1 MYTLR
6 KWATEWL
13 LCLLSDKKNMT
24 HKVHGRA
31 MGVYMIFLH
40 NVVSSLPPIFVLHCA
55 SCQPTLLAFR
65 AFTETEVTCSTVILI
80 ALGYYWFLALIEL
93 YLAQQYKFLLH
104 HRSHSHCSKLH
115 HSPGCWAILVAII
128 KIKPTYY
135 LIYSLSS
142 VNHAGIHSDHV
153 CRAVQQKSVF
163 PAEFIVPGC

>member
-1 MYTLR
+1 MSNWVTLVFIIR
-6 KWATEWL
+6 Q
-13 LCLLSDKKNMT
+13 KKMT

-40 NVVSSLPPIFVLHCA
+40 NVVSPPPPSPFVLQCRYCA

-115 HSPGCWAILVAII
+115 HSLGCWAMLVTII

-153 CRAVQQKSVF
+153 CRAVQQKSAF

>member
-1 MYTLR
+1 MSNWVTLVFIIR
-6 KWATEWL
+6 Q
-13 LCLLSDKKNMT
+13 KKMT

-40 NVVSSLPPIFVLHCA
+40 NVVSSLPPPHFWYCA

-104 HRSHSHCSKLH
+104 HRSHSHCSKL
-115 HSPGCWAILVAII
+115 PNNQGCGVILVAII

-153 CRAVQQKSVF
+153 CRAVQQKSAF

>member
-1 MYTLR
+1 
-6 KWATEWL
+6 
-13 LCLLSDKKNMT
+13 MT

-31 MGVYMIFLH
+31 MGVYMILH
-40 NVVSSLPPIFVLHCA
+40 NVLCFFPPHFVLQCRYCA
-55 SCQPTLLAFR
+55 SCQPTLPAFR

-80 ALGYYWFLALIEL
+80 ALAYYWFFALIEL
-93 YLAQQYKFLLH
+93 YLEQQYKFLLH
-104 HRSHSHCSKLH
+104 HRSHSHCSKLD
-115 HSPGCWAILVAII
+115 HSPGCWAILVTII

-153 CRAVQQKSVF
+153 SRAVQQKSAF